1 LPGTGLSFRQDD
13 LDFFAL
19 QLLPP
24 ILSNDS
30 VTSPVPLV
38 DRALSVL
45 AVFGA
50 QQSVL
55 TTLGW
60 TGHNAGR
67 RNASDLSRFEAIQRI
82 VLCITNVAK

>member
-1 LPGTGLSFRQDD
+1 MPGIGLSFRQDD

-30 VTSPVPLV
+30 VTSSVPLV
-38 DRALSVL
+38 DRILSVL
-45 AVFGA
+45 SVFGA
-50 QQSVL
+50 RQSVL
-55 TTLGW
+55 ATLGW
-60 TGHNAGR
+60 TGHNVQC

-82 VLCITNVAK
+82 VLCITNMAK